1 MKDITIQ
8 VFSFLLTVFST
19 TAHAQKVTW
28 VHPHAG
34 YANTSMIRI
43 EQIFFSNK
51 ETMVSAVV
59 SGEKGESFYLSRD
72 AHIIA
77 DGKTYALKKTDEI
90 KTGTLYTLP
99 DSGKMHF
106 KMHFAP
112 APTNT
117 KLLHFA
123 EKHADEGWKICNI
136 SKEKGQ
142 LHEPIPAEW
151 RDITYEEDKTLPK
164 ASSLSDDSTTIHV
177 KILNYT
183 PEAGQNVRVVYT
195 NLYTGTRSF
204 CQDFRISND
213 GTAEIKLQPCMPQTL
228 LMGIGH
234 YASAPVI
241 ILPGKDI
248 SILADMR
255 EAKDE
260 MAAIAF
266 KGAYAKTN
274 KEINTPE
281 ARNIIR
287 YNNSTAYADSLFHAS
302 TPFPEILYKSFSAN
316 EEAIFHSS
324 LSPTSKHL
332 LQMLNQREHLIH
344 KYGIKC
350 HVSKEIE
357 NAVKTLTPNA
367 SVHFIVSTANYVL
380 DEREKDLFSSEYL
393 SLCPEYEFVRLHSP
407 LKQEQLYQDFSGK
420 TNEYNKELNML
431 FNAIGLS
438 CANADADVTDLL
450 KKIKDPKL
458 REHYDKAMKRWN
470 IKMDMMNNT
479 PHIHFTNSI
488 RLSGN
493 DLRDSVLHTYAG
505 KATVFVQYDRTV
517 PSSLEKFE
525 ELCKMIGSGNYNGAT
540 FIMISHES
548 NASDIDQW
556 YDFSKGKPG
565 EHYKDT
571 WGNYC
576 TMFDERYISTEEG
589 CHYSIYDK
597 NGRCVLET
605 NNMSQALNAVCN
617 K

>member
-1 MKDITIQ
+1 MTILT
-8 VFSFLLTVFST
+8 LLTVFLMT
-19 TAHAQKVTW
+19 VHAQKATW
-28 VHPHAG
+28 EHPHAG
-34 YANTSMIRI
+34 YTNTSMMKI
-43 EQIFFSNK
+43 EKVSFSKK
-51 ETMVSAVV
+51 ETVVSAVA

-77 DGKTYALKKTDEI
+77 DGTNYAMKKTDKI
-90 KTGTLYTLP
+90 KTGVLYTLP
-99 DSGKMHF
+99 DSGKVHF
-106 KMHFAP
+106 KMHFASAP
-112 APTNT
+112 ANT
-117 KLLHFA
+117 KLIHFV
-123 EKHADEGWKICNI
+123 EKHTDEGWKICNI
-136 SKEKGQ
+136 SKEKGL
-142 LHEPIPAEW
+142 LHEAIPAEW
-151 RDITYEEDKTLPK
+151 RDVTYEEDKNLPK
-164 ASSLSDDSTTIHV
+164 ASNLSDDSTTIHV

-248 SILADMR
+248 SILADMG

-302 TPFPEILYKSFSAN
+302 TPFPETLYKSFSAN
-316 EEAIFHSS
+316 EEAIYNSS

-332 LQMLNQREHLIH
+332 LQILNQREHLIH

-350 HVSKEIE
+350 YVSKEIE
-357 NAVKTLTPNA
+357 KAAKALTPNA
-367 SVHFIVSTANYVL
+367 SVRFIVSTANYVL
-380 DEREKDLFSSEYL
+380 DERERDLFSSEYL
-393 SLCPEYEFVRLHSP
+393 TLCPEYEFVRLHSP
-407 LKQEQLYQDFSGK
+407 LKQEQLYQDFSGN
-420 TNEYNKELNML
+420 TNEYNKELNLL

-438 CANADADVTDLL
+438 CADADADVTYLL
-450 KKIKDPKL
+450 KNIRAPKL
-458 REHYDKAMKRWN
+458 REHYDEAMKRWKN
-470 IKMDMMNNT
+470 KMDMMNNT

-488 RLSGN
+488 RLSGK
-493 DLRDSVLHTYAG
+493 DLRDSLLHTYAG
-505 KATVFVQYDRTV
+505 NTTIFVQYDRTV
-517 PSSLEKFE
+517 PCSLEKFE
-525 ELCKMIGSGNYNGAT
+525 ELCKMIDSRNYNGTT
-540 FIMISHES
+540 FIMISHEI

-571 WGNYC
+571 WGNYYS
-576 TMFDERYISTEEG
+576 MFDERYNPSEGG

-597 NGRCVLET
+597 NGRCVLKT
-605 NNMSQALNAVCN
+605 KDMSQALKAVCS